1 MDNGQCPLDI
11 DDIHITNI
19 YRSIKTQLPSY
30 IQFILSMNVIL
41 PVAIS
46 YFIIYVC
53 TVHHCFPRP
62 IKPAGTFINSLMC
75 SNAGQE
81 CDIIHP
87 GIHLCEYKKIDIYC
101 PQGSGTLCQQLLMMH
116 WLCSKSQNMTE
127 YARLCQSMPECARV
141 CQSMPM
147 YARVCQYMPE
157 YAGVCQ
163 CTPEYARVC

>member
-1 MDNGQCPLDI
+1 M
-11 DDIHITNI
+11 
-19 YRSIKTQLPSY
+19 RVKPSY
-30 IQFILSMNVIL
+30 IQSILSMNVVL

-87 GIHLCEYKKIDIYC
+87 GIHLCEYKKIAIYC
-101 PQGSGTLCQQLLMMH
+101 PQGSGTLRQQLTFLPILH
-116 WLCSKSQNMTE
+116 ILHILH
-127 YARLCQSMPECARV
+127 YLARFCTIL
-141 CQSMPM
+141 
-147 YARVCQYMPE
+147 QYLALP
-157 YAGVCQ
+157 
-163 CTPEYARVC
+163 CTILHHLA